1 MQTRKETT
9 EIIIHCAATKPSMK
23 VDATVIDRW
32 HRERGWL
39 KIGYHYVIG
48 MDGTIEIGRDVDSI
62 GAHAKGY
69 NASSIGICLVGGL
82 SEDGE
87 PEDNYT
93 DAQWD
98 MLWVL
103 VKGLETTFPEAKVIG
118 HNNVS
123 SKTCPNFD
131 VGEWYAN
138 GYRAD

>member
-9 EIIIHCAATKPSMK
+9 EIIIHCAATKPSMN

-39 KIGYHYVIG
+39 KIGYHYVISR
-48 MDGTIEIGRDVDSI
+48 DGSIEIGRNEDTV

-69 NASSIGICLVGGL
+69 NSTSIGICLVGGM

-87 PEDNYT
+87 PVSNFTEE
-93 DAQWD
+93 QLL
-98 MLWVL
+98 MLTRL
-103 VKGLETTFPEAKVIG
+103 VDGLKTKYPDSKVIG

-131 VGEWYAN
+131 VGEWY
-138 GYRAD
+138 GERYGD

>member
-9 EIIIHCAATKPSMK
+9 EIIIHCAATKPSMN

-39 KIGYHYVIG
+39 KIGYHYVISR
-48 MDGTIEIGRDVDSI
+48 DGSIEIGRNEDTV

-69 NASSIGICLVGGL
+69 NATSVGKCLVGGM

-87 PEDNYT
+87 PEANFT
-93 DAQWD
+93 DEQWL
-98 MLWVL
+98 MLTRL
-103 VKGLETTFPEAKVIG
+103 VDGLTSKYPDSKVIG
-118 HNNVS
+118 HNSVS

-131 VGEWYAN
+131 VGEWY
-138 GYRAD
+138 GERYGD

>member
-48 MDGTIEIGRDVDSI
+48 RDGTIEIGRDVDSI

-87 PEDNYT
+87 PENNYT

-103 VKGLETTFPEAKVIG
+103 VKGLETSFPVAKVIG